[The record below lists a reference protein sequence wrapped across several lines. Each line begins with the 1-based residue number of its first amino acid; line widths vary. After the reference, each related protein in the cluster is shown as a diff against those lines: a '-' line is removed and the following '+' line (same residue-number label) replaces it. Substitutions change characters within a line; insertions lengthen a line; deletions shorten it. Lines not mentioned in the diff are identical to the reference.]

1 MNEEP
6 KAADIVPFEKLRQRQ
21 LNMASIKGQV
31 PKPVPVLTKEW
42 DEDAGRY
49 VDTIQPGPLTRFFS
63 QRDPGDE
70 V

>member
-1 MNEEP
+1 MTDTP
-6 KAADIVPFEKLRQRQ
+6 KPADVIPYDKFRQRQ
-21 LNMASIKGQV
+21 LNMAAVRGQV

-63 QRDPGDE
+63 QRDPSDE
-70 V
+70 T